1 MSIANPQHTKATWS
15 SVFKHKGA
23 SGKHTKLFE
32 EFDAVAQ
39 KAITERAHLGGDEL
53 PVVASTPT
61 EQSWFLL
68 TTKRLLLFTGKV
80 NEAVETCSIAEV
92 LPAEFGQVKKEEMSW
107 LTFTTSEGRKLQV
120 QVEAGPP
127 FFGVWNVLRNTIARN
142 KSAN

>member
-1 MSIANPQHTKATWS
+1 MSIANSQHTKATWS
-15 SVFKHKGA
+15 SVFKRKGA

-32 EFDAVAQ
+32 DFDANAQ
-39 KAITERAHLGGDEL
+39 KVITDRACIGEDEL
-53 PVVASTPT
+53 PVIASTPT

-68 TTKRLLLFTGKV
+68 TTKRLLLFTG
-80 NEAVETCSIAEV
+80 NASEAVETSSIGEV

-107 LTFTTSEGRKLQV
+107 LKLATREGRKLQV

-127 FFGVWNVLRNTIARN
+127 FFGVWNVLRNAIARS

>member
-15 SVFKHKGA
+15 SVFKRKGA

-32 EFDAVAQ
+32 EFDAIVQ
-39 KAITERAHLGGDEL
+39 KAITERVRLGEDEL
-53 PVVASTPT
+53 PVIASTPT

-68 TTKRLLLFTGKV
+68 TTKRLLLFTG
-80 NEAVETCSIAEV
+80 NESETVETSSIGEV

-107 LTFTTSEGRKLQV
+107 LKLATRGGRKLQV

-127 FFGVWNVLRNTIARN
+127 FFGVWNVLRNAIARS